1 MTALSKHW
9 SAERSRL
16 LVMALS
22 SVTAVALSYDYM
34 AATGDVGIFLAIIGV
49 GVLLAALV
57 AVPVLLFENE
67 SASD

>member
-9 SAERSRL
+9 SAERGRL

-22 SVTAVALSYDYM
+22 VTTALVLSYEYV
-34 AATGDVGIFLAIIGV
+34 AATGNVDIFLAIIGA
-49 GVLLAALV
+49 GVSLAVLV

-67 SASD
+67 SASR

>member
-1 MTALSKHW
+1 MTALSERW
-9 SAERSRL
+9 SAERSRV

-22 SVTAVALSYDYM
+22 VVTAVVLSYEYV
-34 AATGDVGIFLAIIGV
+34 AATGNVDSFLAIIGA

-57 AVPVLLFENE
+57 AVPVVLFESE